1 MLAKAD
7 FYYGAFLSQLV
18 NSGFA
23 PAIIENSDKRRI
35 YKLATNYGDFKVY
48 TKYVSKQA
56 NKGQDK
62 LWHFPFNTDELNN
75 ILQDESINM
84 FAFICGVEDLVNS
97 EIAILNREQFNRCIG
112 VDFKTEN
119 RRVSVKSEKGSWNYL
134 LYGTGLELKVDAQ
147 KITKNL
153 NKRLSEFSMAPAF

>member
-1 MLAKAD
+1 MLAKVD

-35 YKLATNYGDFKVY
+35 YKLATDYGDFKVY

-56 NKGQDK
+56 NKGQNK

-84 FAFICGVEDLVNS
+84 FAFICGVADLVNS
-97 EIAILNREQFNRCIG
+97 EIAILNREQFNECIG
-112 VDFKTEN
+112 IGFKTEN
-119 RRVSVKSEKGSWNYL
+119 RRVSVKSEKGARNYL
-134 LYGTGLELKVDAQ
+134 IYGTGLELKVDAQ

-153 NKRLSEFSMAPAF
+153 NKRLSEFSMASVL

>member
-97 EIAILNREQFNRCIG
+97 EIAILNREEFNRCIG
-112 VDFKTEN
+112 IDFKTEN
-119 RRVSVKSEKGSWNYL
+119 RRVSVKSEKGSWSYL

-147 KITKNL
+147 KITKNI
-153 NKRLSEFSMAPAF
+153 NKRLSEFSMTPTL

>member
-1 MLAKAD
+1 MLAKVD

-18 NSGFA
+18 NSGFV

-35 YKLATNYGDFKVY
+35 YKLATDYGDFKVY

-56 NKGQDK
+56 NKGQNK

-84 FAFICGVEDLVNS
+84 FAFICGVADLVNS
-97 EIAILNREQFNRCIG
+97 EIAILNREQFNECIG
-112 VDFKTEN
+112 IGFKTEN
-119 RRVSVKSEKGSWNYL
+119 RRVSVKSEKGAWNYL
-134 LYGTGLELKVDAQ
+134 IYGTGLELKVDAQ

-153 NKRLSEFSMAPAF
+153 NKRLREFSMAPIL

>member
-35 YKLATNYGDFKVY
+35 YKLTTDYGDFKVY
-48 TKYVSKQA
+48 TKYLSKPA
-56 NKGQDK
+56 NKSQNKRWD
-62 LWHFPFNTDELNN
+62 FPFNIEELNN
-75 ILQDESINM
+75 IRQDTSINM
-84 FAFICGVEDLVNS
+84 YAFICGVEDLVNS
-97 EIAILNREQFNRCIG
+97 EIVILNAEQFNECIG
-112 VDFKTEN
+112 VDFITEN
-119 RRVSVKSEKGSWNYL
+119 RRVSVKSEKGTWNYSV
-134 LYGTGLELKVDAQ
+134 YGTGLELKETSL

-153 NKRLSEFSMAPAF
+153 NKRLSEFSMTTV

>member
-112 VDFKTEN
+112 IDFKTEN

-147 KITKNL
+147 KITKNFS
-153 NKRLSEFSMAPAF
+153 KRLSEFSMAPAL

>member
-35 YKLATNYGDFKVY
+35 YKLATDYGDFKVY
-48 TKYVSKQA
+48 TKYLSNQA
-56 NKGQDK
+56 NKGQNRM
-62 LWHFPFNTDELNN
+62 WHFQLNVEELSN
-75 ILQDESINM
+75 IQQDQTINM
-84 FAFICGVEDLVNS
+84 FAFVCGVKDLVNS
-97 EIAILNREQFNRCIG
+97 EIVILNREQFNECIG
-112 VDFKTEN
+112 IGFITEN
-119 RRVSVKSEKGSWNYL
+119 RRVSVKSDKGAWNYL
-134 LYGTGLELKVDAQ
+134 IYGTGLELKVDAQ

-153 NKRLSEFSMAPAF
+153 NKRLSEFSMYPVL